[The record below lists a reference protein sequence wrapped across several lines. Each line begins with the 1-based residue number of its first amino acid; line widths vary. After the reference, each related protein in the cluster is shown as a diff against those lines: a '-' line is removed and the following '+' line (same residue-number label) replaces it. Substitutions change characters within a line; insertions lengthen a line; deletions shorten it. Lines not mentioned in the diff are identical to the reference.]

1 MRERSASRPSPS
13 SGGRCSSRS
22 EYTPWQPRLQPFC
35 VLADVWCGLSEQ
47 YLCTHG
53 EKQLP
58 NETGG
63 EREPTQMPAPRD
75 TGFDTNLG
83 NMK

>member
-22 EYTPWQPRLQPFC
+22 EYPPWHPRLQPFC
-35 VLADVWCGLSEQ
+35 VLAAVWCGLSEQ
-47 YLCTHG
+47 YLCIYG

-58 NETGG
+58 NETTG
-63 EREPTQMPAPRD
+63 ERKGT
-75 TGFDTNLG
+75 DTNAGPAIQGLIPTWG
-83 NMK
+83 I